1 MVVEA
6 RPMLEL
12 NVKKPFEI
20 ELREIES
27 IETPKKNEVKIRVS
41 YGGICG
47 SDLSLFK
54 GKFAHGKYPVRPGH
68 ELVGTIIECGEQS
81 NYEVGT
87 RVVILPNT
95 YCGECE
101 MCRNGRTN
109 ICRNKKSLGINMD
122 GGFSEEFVISTKL
135 ILPIPDDLPDEKA
148 VLIEPF
154 AVVVSGF
161 NKISIKKGQTVAV
174 VGSGSIGML
183 AAALAAHL
191 GANVTAIDIN
201 SKKLEM
207 VKRVGDI
214 RTVHPQEITDED
226 KFDIVIEAAGV
237 KSSVEQAFQLIKP
250 GGSMLAIGLAPE
262 VTIPFTQ
269 FVRNDQSIHG
279 TITYNFPDD
288 YLKTIDYLRNPDLNV
303 APIVSKVVP
312 LTDYQEAYDNALSGD
327 FGKILLKF

>member
-1 MVVEA
+1 
-6 RPMLEL
+6 MLEL
-12 NVKKPFEI
+12 YVKKPFEI
-20 ELREIES
+20 ELREVES
-27 IETPKKNEVKIRVS
+27 LETPQDDEVKIRVS

-47 SDLSLFK
+47 SDLSLLQ

-68 ELVGTIIECGEQS
+68 ELVGTIIECGPQS
-81 NYEVGT
+81 KYEVGT

-135 ILPIPDDLPDEKA
+135 ILSIPADLPDEKA

-161 NKISIKKGQTVAV
+161 NKVSIKKGYDVAI

-183 AAALAAHL
+183 AAALATHL

-201 SKKLEM
+201 PKKLEM
-207 VKRVGDI
+207 VKNIGDI
-214 RTVHPQEITDED
+214 RTLFPQEITDNE

-237 KSSVEQAFQLIKP
+237 KASVEHAFQILKP

-269 FVRNDQSIHG
+269 LVRNDQSIHG
-279 TITYNFPDD
+279 TITYNFPED
-288 YLKTIDYLRNPDLNV
+288 YLKTIDYLRDPDLNV
-303 APIVSKVVP
+303 DTIVSKVVP
-312 LTDYQEAYDNALSGD
+312 LVEYQHAYDSALSGD

>member
-1 MVVEA
+1 
-6 RPMLEL
+6 MLEL
-12 NVKKPFEI
+12 YVKKPFEI
-20 ELREIES
+20 ELREVES
-27 IETPKKNEVKIRVS
+27 LDTPKKDEVKIRVS

-47 SDLSLFK
+47 SDLSLLQ

-81 NYEVGT
+81 DYKVGT

-95 YCGECE
+95 YCGECD
-101 MCRNGRTN
+101 MCQNGRTN

-161 NKISIKKGQTVAV
+161 KKVSIKKGHNVAV
-174 VGSGSIGML
+174 VGSGTIGML
-183 AAALAAHL
+183 AVALATHL

-201 SKKLEM
+201 QKKLEI
-207 VKRVGDI
+207 VKKIGDI
-214 RTVHPQEITDED
+214 RTIFPEEITDDD
-226 KFDIVIEAAGV
+226 KFDIVIEAAGI
-237 KSSVEQAFQLIKP
+237 KASVEHAFQLLKP
-250 GGSMLAIGLAPE
+250 GGAMLAIGMAPE
-262 VTIPFTQ
+262 VNIPFTQ
-269 FVRNDQSIHG
+269 LVRNDQSIHG
-279 TITYNFPDD
+279 SIIYNFPDD

-303 APIVSKVVP
+303 DPIVSKVVP
-312 LTDYQEAYDNALSGD
+312 LVGYQQAYDSALSGD
-327 FGKILLKF
+327 FGKILLKFL